1 MKEDKTRTGELPFET
16 TARTLLEQVK
26 KADRPEDEE
35 IRATWNEV
43 AARLRRDR
51 KRTLVRRLLYYTAP
65 AAAAAA
71 ILFFLYFF
79 SPAGKPATTL
89 SAALL
94 QDSLNTG
101 AHKEIVLVAHNRQL
115 ELADAAE
122 LEYKHDGS
130 LAVDRN
136 TVTKTVFPRRESPEE
151 SPLNHLIVPK
161 GRRASITFSDGT
173 KLFVNAGSHVIYPA
187 VFEKKK
193 REIAVEGEIYLEV
206 SKDPSRP
213 FFVKATGFDVK
224 VTGTAFN
231 VCAYKDAAASV
242 VLVEGSVEVKTGT
255 DEKVRLHP
263 NQLVDL
269 QNGRAEVREVDV
281 FEYICW
287 KDNMM
292 LLTRRR
298 AGEVLERLARYYGRT
313 IGYAPEV
320 SEIPISGKLDLK
332 ENLEDVINTVCLS
345 LALTY
350 ETKENADIYVDLK

>member
-1 MKEDKTRTGELPFET
+1 MKEDKTRTGEPPFET

-26 KADRPEDEE
+26 KADRPADEE

-43 AARLRRDR
+43 AARLLRDR
-51 KRTLVRRLLYYTAP
+51 KRTLVRRLFYYTAP

-71 ILFFLYFF
+71 LLFFLYIF
-79 SPAGKPATTL
+79 SPAEKPATTL

-94 QDSLNTG
+94 QDSIATH
-101 AHKEIVLVAHNRQL
+101 APTEIVLVAQNRQL
-115 ELADAAE
+115 ELADATE

-130 LAVDRN
+130 LTVDRN
-136 TVTKTVFPRRESPEE
+136 AVTETVSPRKETPEE
-151 SPLNHLIVPK
+151 TPLNHLIVPK

-173 KLFVNAGSHVIYPA
+173 KLFINAGSHVIYPA
-187 VFEKKK
+187 VFGKEK

-213 FFVKATGFDVK
+213 FFVKANGFDVK
-224 VTGTAFN
+224 VTGTTFN

-255 DEKVRLHP
+255 DEKVQLHP

-269 QNGRAEVREVDV
+269 QNGLAEVREVDV

-292 LLTRRR
+292 LLTRRP

-313 IGYAPEV
+313 IEYEPAIG
-320 SEIPISGKLDLK
+320 EIPISGKLDLK

-350 ETKENADIYVDLK
+350 EPTENTGLYVSLK